1 MIRKDYS
8 NEFIMELN
16 ILELSSSHAFAAMEV
31 DNTDS
36 CITVIDEYELTTT
49 DLSNYNIL
57 MITYFVDQEY
67 LYRHKHI
74 IENFLAEGKVVVFC
88 GHVFRP
94 WLPGCSLFMPK
105 KINGYKDYVVKTIS
119 GAPLF
124 DGVEIDD
131 MVFNEGVAGFFARGY
146 YYPPEKAE
154 VCLTF
159 TDGKVISYI
168 DRHTT
173 NGTIIV
179 HGGRTLLGYKDAKNT
194 TKKISEQTLVLLNKE
209 ICGGKNNEKN
219 SSNL

>member
-1 MIRKDYS
+1 
-8 NEFIMELN
+8 MELK
-16 ILELSSSHAFAAMEV
+16 ILELSSSHAFGAMEAET
-31 DNTDS
+31 TDS
-36 CITVIDEYELTTT
+36 YISVIDEYELESA
-49 DLSNYNIL
+49 DLSKYNVL

-67 LYRHKHI
+67 LYKHKHI
-74 IENFLAEGKVVVFC
+74 IENFLNDGKVVMFC
-88 GHVFRP
+88 GHLFRP

-105 KINGYKDYVVKTIS
+105 KINGYKDYYVQTVPGTPI
-119 GAPLF
+119 F
-124 DGVEIDD
+124 DGVETED

-146 YYPPEKAE
+146 YYVPEKAE

-179 HGGRTLLGYKDAKNT
+179 HAGRSLLGFKNSKNT
-194 TKKISEQTLVLLNKE
+194 TKKISEQTLALLSKE
-209 ICGGKNNEKN
+209 VCGGKNNEKN

>member
-1 MIRKDYS
+1 
-8 NEFIMELN
+8 MELN
-16 ILELSSSHAFAAMEV
+16 ILELSASHAFGAMGTKK
-31 DNTDS
+31 TDAYIS
-36 CITVIDEYELTTT
+36 VIDEYELEST

-67 LYRHKHI
+67 LYKHKQI
-74 IENFLAEGKVVVFC
+74 IENFLNQGKVVVFC
-88 GHVFRP
+88 GHLFRQ

-105 KINGYKDYVVKTIS
+105 KLNTYKDYLVQTIP
-119 GAPLF
+119 GASLF
-124 DGVEIDD
+124 DGVEVDD
-131 MVFNEGVAGFFARGY
+131 MVFNKGVAGFFARGY
-146 YYPPEKAE
+146 YYAPENAE

-179 HGGRTLLGYKDAKNT
+179 HGGQNLLSYKNASDTK
-194 TKKISEQTLVLLNKE
+194 KKISEQTLELLKRE
-209 ICGGKNNEKN
+209 VCGGKNNEKN